1 MTSRSLVT
9 NDNNKQQYCKG
20 CERNLPPNSFS
31 INEKSFL
38 TCNACRIQN
47 RAVYQRK
54 IMQNNADADQLM
66 PIDFPDFNDFMADS
80 FESMNNNENK
90 ENPEFKLSCTM
101 KITSLNGN
109 LKEWAG
115 CIVKIISDVDEYT

>member
-1 MTSRSLVT
+1 MRKKFT
-9 NDNNKQQYCKG
+9 
-20 CERNLPPNSFS
+20 PNSFS
-31 INEKSFL
+31 INGKSFL

-80 FESMNNNENK
+80 FESMNNNNKNK
-90 ENPEFKLSCTM
+90 ENPEFKLSYTV

-109 LKEWAG
+109 LKE
-115 CIVKIISDVDEYT
+115 